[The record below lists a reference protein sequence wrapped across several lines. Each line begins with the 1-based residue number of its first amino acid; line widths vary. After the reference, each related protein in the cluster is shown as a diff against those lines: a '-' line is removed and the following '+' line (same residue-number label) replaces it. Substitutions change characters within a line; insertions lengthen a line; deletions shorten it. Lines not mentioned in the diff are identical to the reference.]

1 MNKKIKILTT
11 MVVLASAFWVL
22 FYTNAQNSQINLS
35 ITAGTNTFNTSGSIT
50 LPSRTSSFT
59 AVSKDTSNGTF
70 QANSFVAQDL
80 KWTDAW
86 SITVA
91 STDLTGPNWTINSWN
106 IYMKVST
113 AIAITWDVTCGANTP
128 ITSSWTWLNTTRI
141 LLQKTAANWKVCKVA
156 VTPTIWVD
164 IPASQ
169 AIGAYVSTIN
179 IVGNAISYAGGL
191 TY

>member
-1 MNKKIKILTT
+1 MKILTT

-59 AVSKDTSNGTF
+59 AVSKDVSSGTF

-80 KWTDAW
+80 SW
-86 SITVA
+86 SVSWNIQVSA
-91 STDLTGPNWTINSWN
+91 TDLVGPNGTINSWN
-106 IYMKVST
+106 IYMRLNTAVSL
-113 AIAITWDVTCGANTP
+113 TWDVTCGVVST
-128 ITSSWTWLNTTRI
+128 ITSAWTWLNANRT
-141 LLQKTAANWKVCKVA
+141 LLTKPTGNWKVCKAWVA
-156 VTPTIWVD
+156 PTIWVD

-169 AIGAYVSTIN
+169 AVGAYVSTIN
-179 IVGNAISYAGGL
+179 VTGAPGGAITYNGGL